1 MFLMKVKAQPLKKT
15 MKNGSTFIKLLG
27 CVMHF
32 FFPIYLFFGCAGSLL
47 LCGLFCSYGE
57 QGLLS
62 SCCVRAS
69 YCGGFSY
76 CRAQA
81 LGHAGFNSCGPWAQ

>member
-32 FFPIYLFFGCAGSLL
+32 FFPIYFLAVLG
-47 LCGLFCSYGE
+47 LC
-57 QGLLS
+57 
-62 SCCVRAS
+62 CCVGVSVVMVSRGYFLVAV
-69 YCGGFSY
+69 
-76 CRAQA
+76 
-81 LGHAGFNSCGPWAQ
+81 

>member
-32 FFPIYLFFGCAGSLL
+32 FFLFIYFLAVLG
-47 LCGLFCSYGE
+47 LC
-57 QGLLS
+57 
-62 SCCVRAS
+62 CCV
-69 YCGGFSY
+69 GFSLVMVSRSY
-76 CRAQA
+76 FLVAV
-81 LGHAGFNSCGPWAQ
+81 